1 MYKKF
6 LCGNLKIY
14 LTGIK
19 EGVIEIFRLNEF
31 GQMIK
36 ELRKKRKMTQNDFA
50 QLLGFTASYIS
61 RIESGKA
68 NPTLK
73 AIEQMEKKLCIR
85 IFFEY
90 Q

>member
-6 LCGNLKIY
+6 LCGNLQIY

-19 EGVIEIFRLNEF
+19 KGVIEIFRLNEL

-73 AIEQMEKKLCIR
+73 AIEQMEKKLCVR

>member
-1 MYKKF
+1 M
-6 LCGNLKIY
+6 
-14 LTGIK
+14 
-19 EGVIEIFRLNEF
+19 VEIFGLNEF

-36 ELRKKRKMTQNDFA
+36 EVRKKRKLTQNDFA

-73 AIEQMEKKLCIR
+73 AIEQMENKLNLKIR

-90 Q
+90 